1 MLAKLKPYLLRYKGL
16 LMLILLLMAIVAFF
30 GGFTISMI
38 TPIVSSIFGKEYAS
52 SGPPLFRFLIEWVD
66 TGMPISSMLRLA
78 IALIILYGIK
88 FPISILL
95 FFCSYNFEQKII
107 EDLRT
112 ELFTKLTHLSLKF
125 HTNSNT
131 GELLSKI
138 TNDTEKIQY
147 ALWRGII
154 HLGRHLFMLIVYV
167 GLALWASWRLF
178 LISIVLV
185 PLTLWFVNLV
195 GKRVRGRFTN
205 LSKMRGKLNAMA
217 VEMLKGIKIIK
228 AFNMENTEVERF
240 KRMNRL
246 YRRSYVK
253 SQVLKEILP
262 EFSEVL
268 GAILASLILVSGGI
282 LIFKGIITPDKF
294 LIFLGSIVLAQNPL
308 RQVYLAYGDMQHGLA
323 NMESVLEVLEKDE
336 YVEDRG
342 TRILKEFKN
351 RIEFRNVSFSY
362 QGNIPVLKDINLVI
376 KRGETIAIVGHTGS
390 GKTTLVN
397 LLLRFFDPSEGQV
410 LIDGI
415 DIREF
420 TLKSLREKIGY
431 VSQDV
436 ILFNDTIRNNILYAR
451 PDAGE
456 KELEEAIQ
464 RSRLDR
470 ILDHFPQG
478 LDTEIG
484 EMGERLS
491 GGEKQLISLARV
503 VLKNPEILVLDE
515 ATSALDAES
524 ENLLQSALGEI
535 LENKTV
541 IVIAH
546 RLSTI
551 QNADRIVVLE
561 KGSIVEVGN
570 HSELL
575 SKNGLYAKLY
585 RLQFTENGEA

>member
-1 MLAKLKPYLLRYKGL
+1 MLGKLKPYLLRYRSL
-16 LMLILLLMAIVAFF
+16 LVIIVFLMAIVALL

-38 TPIVSSIFGKEYAS
+38 TPIVSAIFGKEYAS
-52 SGPPLFRFLIEWVD
+52 SGPPLFRFLIDWVD
-66 TGMPISSMLRLA
+66 TGLPISSMFRLA
-78 IALIILYGIK
+78 IALIIVYGVK
-88 FPISILL
+88 FPLSLLL
-95 FFCSYNFEQKII
+95 FFFSYNFEQKII

-154 HLGRHLFMLIVYV
+154 HLGRHLFMLIVYI

-185 PLTLWFVNLV
+185 PLTLWFLNLV
-195 GKRVRGRFTN
+195 GMRVRGRFTN
-205 LSKMRGKLNAMA
+205 LRKIRGKLNAMA

-342 TRILKEFKN
+342 TRVLKEFKN
-351 RIEFRNVSFSY
+351 RIEYRNVSFSY

-470 ILDHFPQG
+470 ILDHFPKG

>member
-1 MLAKLKPYLLRYKGL
+1 
-16 LMLILLLMAIVAFF
+16 
-30 GGFTISMI
+30 
-38 TPIVSSIFGKEYAS
+38 
-52 SGPPLFRFLIEWVD
+52 
-66 TGMPISSMLRLA
+66 
-78 IALIILYGIK
+78 
-88 FPISILL
+88 
-95 FFCSYNFEQKII
+95 
-107 EDLRT
+107 
-112 ELFTKLTHLSLKF
+112 
-125 HTNSNT
+125 
-131 GELLSKI
+131 
-138 TNDTEKIQY
+138 
-147 ALWRGII
+147 
-154 HLGRHLFMLIVYV
+154 
-167 GLALWASWRLF
+167 
-178 LISIVLV
+178 
-185 PLTLWFVNLV
+185 
-195 GKRVRGRFTN
+195 
-205 LSKMRGKLNAMA
+205 
-217 VEMLKGIKIIK
+217 
-228 AFNMENTEVERF
+228 
-240 KRMNRL
+240 
-246 YRRSYVK
+246 
-253 SQVLKEILP
+253 
-262 EFSEVL
+262 
-268 GAILASLILVSGGI
+268 
-282 LIFKGIITPDKF
+282 
-294 LIFLGSIVLAQNPL
+294 
-308 RQVYLAYGDMQHGLA
+308 
-323 NMESVLEVLEKDE
+323 
-336 YVEDRG
+336 
-342 TRILKEFKN
+342 
-351 RIEFRNVSFSY
+351 
-362 QGNIPVLKDINLVI
+362 
-376 KRGETIAIVGHTGS
+376 VGHTGS

-561 KGSIVEVGN
+561 KGRIVEVGN